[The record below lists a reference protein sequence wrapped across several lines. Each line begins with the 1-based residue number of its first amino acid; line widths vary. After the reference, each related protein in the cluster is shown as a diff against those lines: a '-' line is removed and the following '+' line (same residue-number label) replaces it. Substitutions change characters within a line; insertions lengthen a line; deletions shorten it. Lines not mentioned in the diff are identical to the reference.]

1 MNSHHYIKGPLKY
14 SYLFSLFICVRC
26 IFFINIKHHNT
37 LNAAALMR
45 IQLSSLKLDIKEI
58 CQNKNDVILNIDF
71 FKKILIFHNIYIN
84 M

>member
-14 SYLFSLFICVRC
+14 SCLFQLLICVRC
-26 IFFINIKHHNT
+26 IFFINIKHHSG
-37 LNAAALMR
+37 LNAVALMR

-58 CQNKNDVILNIDF
+58 CKNKNDVILKIDF
-71 FKKILIFHNIYIN
+71 FVLENTFHKIYIN

>member
-1 MNSHHYIKGPLKY
+1 
-14 SYLFSLFICVRC
+14 
-26 IFFINIKHHNT
+26 
-37 LNAAALMR
+37 MR

-71 FKKILIFHNIYIN
+71 LKKILIFHNIYIN